1 MLGSDVLQSGRSH
14 GTGTQYDLT
23 CSRIKSLADREM
35 GAEDILCLVFHS
47 VVLLTLRNSTIFAMT
62 SVAILS
68 RSSSSFMYEH
78 SESNVLIVAGT
89 RTKVW
94 FSISSDLAVVAG
106 LTEAISFGSI

>member
-1 MLGSDVLQSGRSH
+1 MLSSDVLQSGRSH

-35 GAEDILCLVFHS
+35 GAEDILCVVFHF
-47 VVLLTLRNSTIFAMT
+47 VVLTLRNSTIFAMT